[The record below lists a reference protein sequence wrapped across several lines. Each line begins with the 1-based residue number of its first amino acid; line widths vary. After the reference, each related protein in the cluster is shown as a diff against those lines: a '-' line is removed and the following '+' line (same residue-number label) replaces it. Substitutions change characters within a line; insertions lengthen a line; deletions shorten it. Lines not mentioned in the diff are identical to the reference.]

1 VTALGCAVQVD
12 LRVAFNATPGVMQE
26 WMRHTLVAAGEE
38 PMELPTL
45 RLRLV
50 KIGSWLRQQVSRV
63 SLHLA
68 AAHPGAGMP
77 TGSVAFTLGST
88 NLGSGTV
95 NGMGMAT
102 LPTTALPVG
111 ANQTVT
117 TTYSGDT
124 NFATSSGTTSVTV
137 NAVTITLT
145 AATGNGSGN
154 SGTASAP
161 SIRAGS
167 SITLGANPNTGVT
180 YTSSNAN
187 IATVDPTTGVVT
199 GIAGGTVTITVGGP
213 NGSSGSMVVTVTGAR
228 RAACSP
234 RHRWHTLRGWRAR
247 RRQGRHPLRS
257 HHAKQTAPPAAV
269 GAGYRHR

>member
-1 VTALGCAVQVD
+1 MTALGCAVQVD

-50 KIGSWLRQQVSRV
+50 KIGGWVRQQVSRV

-117 TTYSGDT
+117 ATYSGDT

-137 NAVTITLT
+137 NAVTITCRRRVS
-145 AATGNGSGN
+145 SG
-154 SGTASAP
+154 P
-161 SIRAGS
+161 
-167 SITLGANPNTGVT
+167 V
-180 YTSSNAN
+180 
-187 IATVDPTTGVVT
+187 
-199 GIAGGTVTITVGGP
+199 AGGKVGHLSRLP
-213 NGSSGSMVVTVTGAR
+213 PPQL
-228 RAACSP
+228 P
-234 RHRWHTLRGWRAR
+234 RVPPVPGCAT
-247 RRQGRHPLRS
+247 
-257 HHAKQTAPPAAV
+257 TAL
-269 GAGYRHR
+269 